1 MGVFGNSQPIHGPTE
16 LEFVELHRFSLELLS
31 LLSFQFNN
39 IELGIFSSDQLKIIQ
54 CLEHNNHFQE
64 GDFFPS
70 SASPIDPHFPGEW
83 KSDVG
88 MFQPFD
94 LEGGG
99 WKTNSTAEEILLRGY
114 DVQVPE
120 ILKNL
125 RFWDVLRKWYDMIL
139 YHVCS
144 KNGLGFRW
152 GHSL

>member
-16 LEFVELHRFSLELLS
+16 LEFVELHRFSLE

-125 RFWDVLRKWYDMIL
+125 RFWDVLRKWYDMVL